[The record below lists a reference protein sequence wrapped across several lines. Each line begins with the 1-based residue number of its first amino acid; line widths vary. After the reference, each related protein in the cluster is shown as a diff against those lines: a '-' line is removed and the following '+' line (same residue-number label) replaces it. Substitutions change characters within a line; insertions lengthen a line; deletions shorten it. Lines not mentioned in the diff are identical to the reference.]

1 MYCRLFDHRS
11 LTPER
16 LFIFTLSQSAAFV
29 PFPARWR
36 KTFTRSRLGISTDA
50 RYQRPAAA
58 PAWQNKS
65 RDIHYIIRHLTET
78 LGQTTSRKVI
88 YRWRTNCF
96 TAISRLAGGQTDHAF
111 RHVALLTAIHQTD
124 DGELFI
130 DTCLTTTAER
140 ALFLALRV
148 LILWFM
154 HRCPS
159 AGRVATGNS
168 AR

>member
-16 LFIFTLSQSAAFV
+16 LFIFAPSQSAAFV

-36 KTFTRSRLGISTDA
+36 KTFTRSRLGISADA
-50 RYQRPAAA
+50 RYQRPAVASD
-58 PAWQNKS
+58 WQNKS

-78 LGQTTSRKVI
+78 LGQKTSPKVI

-96 TAISRLAGGQTDHAF
+96 TVISRLAGGQTNNAF
-111 RHVALLTAIHQTD
+111 RHIAIFIAIHQTD

-130 DTCLTTTAER
+130 DTCLTTTAKR

-154 HRCPS
+154 RRCPS
-159 AGRVATGNS
+159 AGRVVTGNS